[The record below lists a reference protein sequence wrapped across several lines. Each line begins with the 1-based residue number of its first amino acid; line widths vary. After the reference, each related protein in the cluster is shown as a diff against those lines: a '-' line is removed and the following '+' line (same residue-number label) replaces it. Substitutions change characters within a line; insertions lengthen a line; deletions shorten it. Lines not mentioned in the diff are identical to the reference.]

1 MYFCRPVSIS
11 SFIRISAIFAMLLAT
26 LSLSA
31 KGTEDKVKKAK
42 DVVQEH
48 FSHLVEGKVIFVD
61 VNTQLMHVMNDNEVV
76 QTFTISS
83 SKYGEGEV
91 QNSMKTPLG
100 LHYIGKKVGGDA
112 KLNTIF
118 KSRANTG
125 RQAVPNSN
133 KFKNKDLI
141 TTRILWLEGG
151 EERNSLGSKSSM
163 RRYIYIHGTPDE
175 DLLGQPASH
184 GCIRMRNIDVYAL
197 YEFVDEGTPV
207 VIWKDGYLKPDVL
220 ADLPEVIEEL
230 SPKELK
236 KAEKLKK
243 REKRKRKSRP

>member
-1 MYFCRPVSIS
+1 MKIYIHTLLILVFCFTVQN
-11 SFIRISAIFAMLLAT
+11 SFANGSEE
-26 LSLSA
+26 
-31 KGTEDKVKKAK
+31 KEKKAK
-42 DVVQEH
+42 DVVKQH
-48 FSHLVEGKVIFVD
+48 FNTLSSGKLIFVD
-61 VNTQLMHVMNDNEVV
+61 VNAQLMHVMLDNDIL

-91 QNSMKTPLG
+91 PNSMKTPLG
-100 LHYIGKKVGGDA
+100 IHFVGKKVGGGA

-118 KSRANTG
+118 KSRSNTG
-125 RQAVPNSN
+125 RQAVPNT
-133 KFKNKDLI
+133 KKYRDKDLI

-151 EERNSLGSKSSM
+151 EERNSLGAKSSM

-197 YEFVDEGTPV
+197 YEFAEEGTPV
-207 VIWKDGYLKPDVL
+207 VIWKEGYLMPDVI
-220 ADLPEVIEEL
+220 ADLPEVKTEL
-230 SPKELK
+230 SKDQIK

-243 REKRKRKSRP
+243 KEERRAKIKP